1 MKTSRKIMLVLLIA
15 LLFVGAYRMAW
26 FTPQSVHADVS
37 ALNDPEPPRDP
48 LGGPR
53 NPDRAVDD
61 DVAEHDDEM
70 DEPREG
76 RRGRGFRRGERGR
89 SGERGERGFGPR
101 GEGRRGFGRGRG
113 GFGPGDDRRPSP
125 EEIESE
131 VMPIL
136 EEKLPAWHERF
147 TRLKQGD
154 PRKFHRALGRVYPMV
169 REFKR
174 LREEHPEMSQG
185 IIDEFQIEHNLR
197 RKAEAFSKAAEGSAE
212 RDALLPEIR
221 EMLTRQQQIRLQ
233 RHRVRLEMFERR
245 LQEQQARLQREKE
258 KLARESE
265 DMEAEVDR
273 KIEKLKKGEFRDE
286 LGPPRRRGPG
296 GFGRG
301 PRGDDEFDGSPRRR
315 GRGGKFREKMK
326 ERRER
331 RERDRRDQ
339 KPESKDGDDDE
350 MMGDE

>member
-1 MKTSRKIMLVLLIA
+1 MNTSRKIMLSLLVALLLGGAYGLSWLVPQTVQAEVVLLDE
-15 LLFVGAYRMAW
+15 
-26 FTPQSVHADVS
+26 T
-37 ALNDPEPPRDP
+37 DPPKDP

-53 NPDRAVDD
+53 NPERDVEADEDAADD
-61 DVAEHDDEM
+61 LNEL
-70 DEPREG
+70 DEPRDRG
-76 RRGRGFRRGERGR
+76 RGRGFRRGDRGR
-89 SGERGERGFGPR
+89 FGEGGRRFGP
-101 GEGRRGFGRGRG
+101 GGKGRRGIGRGREG
-113 GFGPGDDRRPSP
+113 VGRGNGERPSP
-125 EEIESE
+125 EEIEAE

-147 TRLKQGD
+147 SRLKQRN
-154 PRKFHRALGRVYPMV
+154 PERFRRALGRVYPMV

-174 LREEHPEMSQG
+174 LREEHPELSQG
-185 IIDEFQIEHNLR
+185 IIDEFQIEHDLR
-197 RKAEAFSKAAEGSAE
+197 RKAEAFSQAAEGSAARE
-212 RDALLPEIR
+212 TLLPEIR
-221 EMLTRQQQIRLQ
+221 EMLTRQQELRLQ

-265 DMEAEVDR
+265 NVEAEVDR

-301 PRGDDEFDGSPRRR
+301 PGGEDDFDGPPRRR
-315 GRGGKFREKMK
+315 GPRGKFRE
-326 ERRER
+326 RREQ
-331 RERDRRDQ
+331 RERDQREAE
-339 KPESKDGDDDE
+339 PEPEEGDDDE

>member
-1 MKTSRKIMLVLLIA
+1 MNTPRKIMLAFLIA
-15 LLFVGAYRMAW
+15 LLLVGAYRMAW
-26 FTPQSVHADVS
+26 FTPQSVQADVA
-37 ALNDPEPPRDP
+37 ALDDAEPPRDP

-53 NPDRAVDD
+53 NPDREVDD
-61 DVAEHDDEM
+61 EFDESDDEM
-70 DEPREG
+70 DEPRDG
-76 RRGRGFRRGERGR
+76 RRGRGFRRGERGD
-89 SGERGERGFGPR
+89 RGDRGFGPR

-113 GFGPGDDRRPSP
+113 GFGGDENRRPSP
-125 EEIESE
+125 EEIEAE

-136 EEKLPAWHERF
+136 QERLPAWHERF
-147 TRLKQGD
+147 TRLKQDD
-154 PRKFHRALGRVYPMV
+154 PRKFNRALGRVYPMV

-185 IIDEFQIEHNLR
+185 IIDEFQIEHDLR

-212 RDALLPEIR
+212 RAALLPEIR
-221 EMLTRQQQIRLQ
+221 AMLTRQQQIRLQ

-245 LQEQQARLQREKE
+245 LQEQQARLQRERE

-265 DMEAEVDR
+265 NVEAEVDR

-301 PRGDDEFDGSPRRR
+301 PRDGDDEYDGPQRRR
-315 GRGGKFREKMK
+315 GKFREKM
-326 ERRER
+326 RER
-331 RERDRRDQ
+331 REQRARDRREA
-339 KPESKDGDDDE
+339 ESEPSDDDE
-350 MMGDE
+350 MIGDE